1 MITITLLSLIAC
13 SGDKEDTGATDDT
26 NVEETDTES
35 TEETDTETETD
46 TDETDV
52 PSTVAQVRVVH
63 ASPDAPAVDL
73 YVNGE
78 MAGIDNM
85 AFLATTG
92 FVELPAGDYSFAVA
106 PTGTDFASAVP
117 VTLDVSLVDGD
128 VYTAIAHGY
137 LDTSMGGNG
146 FAITPFAADLSA
158 PTDGTF
164 RVQVVH
170 AAAAGAFAT
179 VDIWDITDEANP
191 TPLIPGFTY
200 GSEVTTELPTG
211 MAFRLGVD
219 INADSVPDAIFDIPD
234 SLEGFVG
241 LYAVNDSNGAPTL
254 LAHFEDGTSAQ
265 LTAIQTET
273 AE

>member
-13 SGDKEDTGATDDT
+13 SGDKEDTAVTDDT
-26 NVEETDTES
+26 NVEETDTEETD
-35 TEETDTETETD
+35 TEETDE
-46 TDETDV
+46 TDETDE

-63 ASPDAPAVDL
+63 ASPDAPPVDL

-78 MAGIDNM
+78 MAGIDNLE
-85 AFLATTG
+85 FLDTTG

-106 PTGTDFASAVP
+106 PAGTDFASAVP
-117 VTLDVSLVDGD
+117 VSLDVSLADGD

-137 LDTSMGGNG
+137 VDTSMESNG
-146 FAITPFAADLSA
+146 FAITPFGADLSA

-170 AAAAGAFAT
+170 AAAAAAFAT

-191 TPLIPGFTY
+191 TPLIPGFAY

-211 MAFRLGVD
+211 IAFRLGVD
-219 INADSVPDAIFDIPD
+219 INADAVPDAVFDVPD
-234 SLEGFVG
+234 SLTGFVG
-241 LYAVNDSNGAPTL
+241 LYAVNDRSGSPSL
-254 LAHFEDGTSAQ
+254 LAHFTDGTSAQ
-265 LTAIQTET
+265 LTPAQPE
-273 AE
+273 